1 MPPRILAA
9 LAATLI
15 SLAGTAQ
22 EQALP
27 APVSHFLTL
36 EGQATY
42 RQRSALPPDA
52 VFHLTARD
60 GRRVLAEL
68 DVPLQGRQVPIP
80 FVATVDRDLIGPRS
94 RIVLEGRIVQG
105 RRTLFAG
112 RSPAQHEGTTLLL
125 TPPPRQ
131 AK

>member
-68 DVPLQGRQVPIP
+68 DVGKAYP
-80 FVATVDRDLIGPRS
+80 FVALG
-94 RIVLEGRIVQG
+94 IVVTMASGALFLGESVPMLRVVGAALVIVG
-105 RRTLFAG
+105 VILVG
-112 RSPAQHEGTTLLL
+112 MS
-125 TPPPRQ
+125 
-131 AK
+131 